1 MPFADLR
8 ALHDPGAFGIPSTS
22 SRCRLARRGI
32 GRISRAAV
40 LAARR
45 KRVSGTLDAALKY
58 GDQESP
64 GEFQTPFSTHT
75 HPISYVTI
83 P

>member
-1 MPFADLR
+1 MPLGSER
-8 ALHDPGAFGIPSTS
+8 NRQKQQGS
-22 SRCRLARRGI
+22 SV
-32 GRISRAAV
+32 SRATEK
-40 LAARR
+40 L
-45 KRVSGTLDAALKY
+45 SGALDAVMKY
-58 GDQESP
+58 DDQKSP